1 MEIDKILTGSA
12 SKAVCDTP
20 IFICN
25 AIRLQFDTCN
35 LGEQWPFIYNS
46 KKNELT
52 LVTSKIP
59 KADNIKI
66 QQLFFCRGYCVL
78 DSKNIEDYPHIYHK
92 ISEKT
97 SKGKV

>member
-78 DSKNIEDYPHIYHK
+78 DSKNIEKNDTAMNSLL
-92 ISEKT
+92 ISCMR
-97 SKGKV
+97 GK